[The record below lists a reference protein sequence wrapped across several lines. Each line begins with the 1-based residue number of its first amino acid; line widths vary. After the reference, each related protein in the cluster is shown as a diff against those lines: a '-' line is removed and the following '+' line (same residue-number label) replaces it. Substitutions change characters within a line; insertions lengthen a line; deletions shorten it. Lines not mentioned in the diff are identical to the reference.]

1 MAKKWDIS
9 RRRVTTLCAE
19 GRIEG
24 AILKGN
30 TWLIPENTEKPDDP
44 RRVRKIEQKKC
55 QHCECIDLLR
65 TTRKIKSILNVFIT
79 QENGGQSMKLVVYK
93 GFNEEFLSMVKEEPL
108 VDGTIATKLNVL
120 KFDKKTIG
128 YGINFFR
135 GK

>member
-1 MAKKWDIS
+1 MELLTTSEKAKKWDIS

-55 QHCECIDLLR
+55 
-65 TTRKIKSILNVFIT
+65 
-79 QENGGQSMKLVVYK
+79 
-93 GFNEEFLSMVKEEPL
+93 
-108 VDGTIATKLNVL
+108 
-120 KFDKKTIG
+120 
-128 YGINFFR
+128 
-135 GK
+135 

>member
-1 MAKKWDIS
+1 MELITTSEMAKKWDIS

-55 QHCECIDLLR
+55 
-65 TTRKIKSILNVFIT
+65 
-79 QENGGQSMKLVVYK
+79 
-93 GFNEEFLSMVKEEPL
+93 
-108 VDGTIATKLNVL
+108 
-120 KFDKKTIG
+120 
-128 YGINFFR
+128 
-135 GK
+135 